1 MTEEQNKKCH
11 MIIHSFAAAAG
22 GGNAVPIPGVGIAA
36 DLVALTTMAVSLAGV
51 FGGNVTE
58 EAAKGMAVAALKRT
72 ALKQPIKV
80 ISKELAKL
88 IPFAG
93 PVVAVSVSVALAE
106 AAGWALAGDM
116 DRKFNKEQ

>member
-1 MTEEQNKKCH
+1 

-22 GGNAVPIPGVGIAA
+22 GGNVVPVPGVGIAA
-36 DLVALTTMAVSLAGV
+36 DLIAMTAMAVALAGV
-51 FGGNVTE
+51 FGGSVTE

-72 ALKQPIKV
+72 ALKQPIKI

-88 IPFAG
+88 VPFAG
-93 PVVAVSVSVALAE
+93 QAFAATVSVALAE

-116 DRKFNKEQ
+116 DRKFSKVE

>member
-1 MTEEQNKKCH
+1 MTEEQKKKCH
-11 MIIHSFAAAAG
+11 MIIHTFSAAAG

-36 DLVALTTMAVSLAGV
+36 DLIAMTTMAVSLAGV

-80 ISKELAKL
+80 ITKEIAKL
-88 IPFAG
+88 VPFAG
-93 PVVAVSVSVALAE
+93 PVFAASMSVALAE
-106 AAGWALAGDM
+106 ATGWALAHDM
-116 DRKFNKEQ
+116 DVKFSKKE